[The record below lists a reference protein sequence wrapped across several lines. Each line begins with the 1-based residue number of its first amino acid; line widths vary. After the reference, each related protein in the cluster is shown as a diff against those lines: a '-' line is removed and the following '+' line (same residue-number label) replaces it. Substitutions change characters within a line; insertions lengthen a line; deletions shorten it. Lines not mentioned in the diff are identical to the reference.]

1 MNSNIYI
8 TIYNVPLHSLDKLKY
23 KLSRIIDSYRISDD
37 LDKSTSR
44 SYLKIQN
51 IDKDDN
57 ENNII
62 QELISND
69 INIFK
74 PRKKKIFNQNS
85 NLTYDLQVEI
95 SAENNLLIVGN
106 GFDVEHS
113 LKTHYSDFFDTIN
126 NRVSSKN
133 EIILNN
139 NKYLIE
145 DNHLLL
151 YLLEEYKQNKLQG
164 NNWIDIET
172 KLKDIIIFVEEI
184 NTHHFLIKEYRPNI
198 DYIKNEY
205 FKLNELDD
213 KANILFPDKLKN
225 HFSPIWID
233 PFNTIFYSNERYIE
247 IINNLENN
255 LYILTNMLRDYLL
268 EQNISAIEK
277 TKDISDIDYK
287 ITHVLSFNYTDTF
300 RQLYSDIDNNKIDFI
315 HGSLNKNNLVL
326 GINETL
332 TEDTENKI
340 VDTVYFKKYFQRIYK
355 KTDYQ
360 YVSWLDSTD
369 SQNYADFDT
378 VYIHGHSLDES
389 DKKILEK
396 IINSVLKKDTST
408 VKIFYYDEKHYR
420 QEVTNLIKVLGKD
433 VFQKYYFQNRII
445 FIKQTPKK

>member
-1 MNSNIYI
+1 LDI
-8 TIYNVPLHSLDKLKY
+8 TLYNVPPYLCNTIKNNLSTIIKKY
-23 KLSRIIDSYRISDD
+23 LIKNEID
-37 LDKSTSR
+37 TSNPKT
-44 SYLKIQN
+44 YMKIQK
-51 IDKDDN
+51 IPSFTN
-57 ENNII
+57 EKFFI
-62 QELISND
+62 QNLISA
-69 INIFK
+69 NI
-74 PRKKKIFNQNS
+74 KIYKDSIHKEDFCPPNQNH
-85 NLTYDLQVEI
+85 TYDLTFQF
-95 SAENNLLIVGN
+95 APANNLLIVGN
-106 GFDVEHS
+106 GFDLEHG
-113 LKTHYSDFFDTIN
+113 LKTYYTDFFDTIN
-126 NRVSSKN
+126 NNVSSKN

-139 NKYLIE
+139 HKYLIE
-145 DNHLLL
+145 DNYLLL

-300 RQLYSDIDNNKIDFI
+300 RKLYSKLDNDKIDFI

-355 KTDYQ
+355 KTDYK
-360 YVSWLDSTD
+360 YIDWLDHV
-369 SQNYADFDT
+369 NFDT

-389 DKKILEK
+389 DKEILEK
-396 IINSVLKKDTST
+396 IINSVLKK
-408 VKIFYYDEKHYR
+408 IPL
-420 QEVTNLIKVLGKD
+420 Q
-433 VFQKYYFQNRII
+433 
-445 FIKQTPKK
+445 

>member
-1 MNSNIYI
+1 MDI
-8 TIYNVPLHSLDKLKY
+8 TLYNVPPYLCNTIKNNLSTIIKKY
-23 KLSRIIDSYRISDD
+23 LIKNEID
-37 LDKSTSR
+37 TSNPKT
-44 SYLKIQN
+44 YMKIQK
-51 IDKDDN
+51 ISSFTN
-57 ENNII
+57 EKIFI
-62 QELISND
+62 QNLISA
-69 INIFK
+69 NI
-74 PRKKKIFNQNS
+74 KIYKDSIHREDFCPPNQNH
-85 NLTYDLQVEI
+85 TYDLTFQF
-95 SAENNLLIVGN
+95 APANNLLIVGN
-106 GFDVEHS
+106 GFDLEHG
-113 LKTHYSDFFDTIN
+113 LKTHYTDFFDTIN
-126 NRVSSKN
+126 NRVSSQN

-139 NKYLIE
+139 HKYLIE

-172 KLKDIIIFVEEI
+172 ELKKIITLIEEI
-184 NTHHFLIKEYRPNI
+184 RTNNFIDNMNYYTEENEYTIIHKIQYKSSYYFKNYLFPFTIGTTGINFYRYVKEKY
-198 DYIKNEY
+198 DTSIKNLE
-205 FKLNELDD
+205 KNLNE
-213 KANILFPDKLKN
+213 
-225 HFSPIWID
+225 
-233 PFNTIFYSNERYIE
+233 
-247 IINNLENN
+247 
-255 LYILTNMLRDYLL
+255 LTNMLRDYLL
-268 EQNISAIEK
+268 EQDISNLTK

-300 RQLYSDIDNNKIDFI
+300 RKLYSKLDNDKIDFI

-340 VDTVYFKKYFQRIYK
+340 IDTVYFKKYFQRIYK

-369 SQNYADFDT
+369 SENYADFDT

-389 DKKILEK
+389 DKEILKK

-445 FIKQTPKK
+445 FIKQTSKK

>member
-1 MNSNIYI
+1 MDI
-8 TIYNVPLHSLDKLKY
+8 TLYNLNETDFALTE
-23 KLSRIIDSYRISDD
+23 SR
-37 LDKSTSR
+37 LNA
-44 SYLKIQN
+44 LGFL
-51 IDKDDN
+51 
-57 ENNII
+57 NII
-62 QELISND
+62 QKGLNNKTIKPFIEIKNIPMIHDYND
-69 INIFK
+69 IINKFKKANITPLSKSIEKNFNNNNTYNISF
-74 PRKKKIFNQNS
+74 IFNLN
-85 NLTYDLQVEI
+85 
-95 SAENNLLIVGN
+95 NNLLIIGN
-106 GFDVEHS
+106 GFDLEHD
-113 LKTHYSDFFDTIN
+113 LKTHYTDFFDTIN
-126 NRVSSKN
+126 NNVSSKN

-139 NKYLIE
+139 HKYLIE
-145 DNHLLL
+145 DNTLLL

-332 TEDTENKI
+332 TEDTANKI

-355 KTDYQ
+355 KTDYK
-360 YVSWLDSTD
+360 YVSWLDPTD
-369 SQNYADFDT
+369 YKNYADFDT

-389 DKKILEK
+389 DKEILKK

>member
-1 MNSNIYI
+1 MDI
-8 TIYNVPLHSLDKLKY
+8 TLYNVPPYLCNTIKNNLSTIIKKY
-23 KLSRIIDSYRISDD
+23 LIKNEID
-37 LDKSTSR
+37 TSNPKT
-44 SYLKIQN
+44 YMKIQK
-51 IDKDDN
+51 IPSFTN
-57 ENNII
+57 EKFFI
-62 QELISND
+62 QNLISA
-69 INIFK
+69 NI
-74 PRKKKIFNQNS
+74 KIYKDSIHKEDFCPPNQNH
-85 NLTYDLQVEI
+85 TYDLTFQF
-95 SAENNLLIVGN
+95 APANNLLIVGN
-106 GFDVEHS
+106 GFDLEHG
-113 LKTHYSDFFDTIN
+113 LKTHYTDFFDTIN
-126 NRVSSKN
+126 NNVSSKN

-139 NKYLIE
+139 HKYLIK
-145 DNHLLL
+145 DNYLLL

-172 KLKDIIIFVEEI
+172 ELKKIISLIEEI
-184 NTHHFLIKEYRPNI
+184 NVNKFI
-198 DYIKNEY
+198 DNMNYYIGGNEY
-205 FKLNELDD
+205 TIIDKIQSKSSYYFKNCLFPFIIGNNYYKYINEHYNISIKILEKDLNE
-213 KANILFPDKLKN
+213 
-225 HFSPIWID
+225 
-233 PFNTIFYSNERYIE
+233 
-247 IINNLENN
+247 
-255 LYILTNMLRDYLL
+255 LTNMLRDYLL
-268 EQNISAIEK
+268 EQDISNLTK

-300 RQLYSDIDNNKIDFI
+300 RKLYSKLDNDKIDFI

-340 VDTVYFKKYFQRIYK
+340 IDTVYFKKYFQRIYK

-389 DKKILEK
+389 GEEILEK

>member
-1 MNSNIYI
+1 MDI
-8 TIYNVPLHSLDKLKY
+8 TLYNVPPYLCNTIKNNLSTIIKKY
-23 KLSRIIDSYRISDD
+23 LIKNEID
-37 LDKSTSR
+37 TSNPKT
-44 SYLKIQN
+44 YMKIQK
-51 IDKDDN
+51 IPSFTN
-57 ENNII
+57 EKFFI
-62 QELISND
+62 QNLISA
-69 INIFK
+69 NI
-74 PRKKKIFNQNS
+74 KIYKDSIHKEDFCPPNQNH
-85 NLTYDLQVEI
+85 TYDLTFQF
-95 SAENNLLIVGN
+95 APANNLLIVGN
-106 GFDVEHS
+106 GFDLEHG
-113 LKTHYSDFFDTIN
+113 LKTHYTDFFDTIN

-139 NKYLIE
+139 HKYLIE

-355 KTDYQ
+355 KTDYK
-360 YVSWLDSTD
+360 YIDWLDHV
-369 SQNYADFDT
+369 NFDT

-389 DKKILEK
+389 DKEILEK

-445 FIKQTPKK
+445 FIKQTPKR

>member
-1 MNSNIYI
+1 MDI
-8 TIYNVPLHSLDKLKY
+8 TLYNLNETDFSLTK
-23 KLSRIIDSYRISDD
+23 SR
-37 LDKSTSR
+37 LNA
-44 SYLKIQN
+44 LGFL
-51 IDKDDN
+51 
-57 ENNII
+57 NII
-62 QELISND
+62 QKRLNNKIIKPFIEIKNISMTHDYND
-69 INIFK
+69 IINKFKKANITPLSKSIEKNFNNNNTYNISF
-74 PRKKKIFNQNS
+74 IFNLN
-85 NLTYDLQVEI
+85 
-95 SAENNLLIVGN
+95 NNLLIIGN
-106 GFDVEHS
+106 GFDLEHD
-113 LKTHYSDFFDTIN
+113 LKTHYTDFFDTIN
-126 NRVSSKN
+126 NNVSSKN

-172 KLKDIIIFVEEI
+172 ELKKIISLIEEI
-184 NTHHFLIKEYRPNI
+184 NINNFIDNMSYYSGDEYTTIKKIQSKSSY
-198 DYIKNEY
+198 Y
-205 FKLNELDD
+205 FKNCLFPFIIGNNYYKYINEHYNISIKILEKDLNE
-213 KANILFPDKLKN
+213 
-225 HFSPIWID
+225 
-233 PFNTIFYSNERYIE
+233 
-247 IINNLENN
+247 
-255 LYILTNMLRDYLL
+255 LTNMLRDYLL
-268 EQNISAIEK
+268 EQDISNLTK

-300 RQLYSDIDNNKIDFI
+300 RQLYSDIDDDKIDFI

-332 TEDTENKI
+332 TEDTANKI

-355 KTDYQ
+355 KTDYK
-360 YVSWLDSTD
+360 YIDWLDHV
-369 SQNYADFDT
+369 NFDT

-389 DKKILEK
+389 DKEILEK

-445 FIKQTPKK
+445 FIKQTPKR

>member
-1 MNSNIYI
+1 MDI
-8 TIYNVPLHSLDKLKY
+8 TLYNLNETDFSLTK
-23 KLSRIIDSYRISDD
+23 SR
-37 LDKSTSR
+37 LNA
-44 SYLKIQN
+44 LGFL
-51 IDKDDN
+51 
-57 ENNII
+57 NII
-62 QELISND
+62 QKRLNNKIIKPFIEIKNISMTHDYND
-69 INIFK
+69 IINKFKKANITPLSKSIEKNFNNNNTYNISF
-74 PRKKKIFNQNS
+74 IFNLN
-85 NLTYDLQVEI
+85 
-95 SAENNLLIVGN
+95 NNLLIIGN
-106 GFDVEHS
+106 GFDLEHD
-113 LKTHYSDFFDTIN
+113 LKTHYTDFFDTIN
-126 NRVSSKN
+126 NNVSSKN

-172 KLKDIIIFVEEI
+172 ELKKIITLIEEI
-184 NTHHFLIKEYRPNI
+184 RTNNFIDNINYYKGENEYTIINKIQSKSSHYFKNSLSPFISGTFGVNFYKYIKEKY
-198 DYIKNEY
+198 DTSIKTLE
-205 FKLNELDD
+205 KDLNELTD
-213 KANILFPDKLKN
+213 
-225 HFSPIWID
+225 
-233 PFNTIFYSNERYIE
+233 
-247 IINNLENN
+247 
-255 LYILTNMLRDYLL
+255 MLRDYLL
-268 EQNISAIEK
+268 EQDISNLTK

-300 RQLYSDIDNNKIDFI
+300 RQLYSDIDDDKIDFI

-332 TEDTENKI
+332 TEDTANKI

-355 KTDYQ
+355 KTDYK
-360 YVSWLDSTD
+360 YIDWLDHV
-369 SQNYADFDT
+369 NFDT

-389 DKKILEK
+389 DKEILEK

-445 FIKQTPKK
+445 FIKQTPKR

>member
-1 MNSNIYI
+1 MDI
-8 TIYNVPLHSLDKLKY
+8 TLYNVPPYLCNTIKNNLSTIIKKY
-23 KLSRIIDSYRISDD
+23 LIKNEID
-37 LDKSTSR
+37 TSNPKT
-44 SYLKIQN
+44 YMKIQK
-51 IDKDDN
+51 IPSFTN
-57 ENNII
+57 EKFFI
-62 QELISND
+62 QNLISA
-69 INIFK
+69 NI
-74 PRKKKIFNQNS
+74 KIYKDSIHKEDFCPPNQNH
-85 NLTYDLQVEI
+85 TYDLTFQF
-95 SAENNLLIVGN
+95 APANNLLIVGN
-106 GFDVEHS
+106 GFDLEHG
-113 LKTHYSDFFDTIN
+113 LKTHYTDFFDTIN
-126 NRVSSKN
+126 NNVSSKN

-139 NKYLIE
+139 HKYLIK
-145 DNHLLL
+145 DNYLLL

-172 KLKDIIIFVEEI
+172 ELKKIISLIEEI
-184 NTHHFLIKEYRPNI
+184 NVNKFI
-198 DYIKNEY
+198 DNMNYYIGGNEY
-205 FKLNELDD
+205 TIIDKIQSKSSYYFKNCLFPFIIGNNYYKYINEHYNISIKILEKDLNE
-213 KANILFPDKLKN
+213 
-225 HFSPIWID
+225 
-233 PFNTIFYSNERYIE
+233 
-247 IINNLENN
+247 
-255 LYILTNMLRDYLL
+255 LTNMLRDYLL
-268 EQNISAIEK
+268 EQDISNLTK

-300 RQLYSDIDNNKIDFI
+300 RKLYSKLDNDKIDFI

-340 VDTVYFKKYFQRIYK
+340 IDTVYFKKYFQRIYK

-389 DKKILEK
+389 DKEILEK

>member
-1 MNSNIYI
+1 MDI
-8 TIYNVPLHSLDKLKY
+8 TLYNLNETDFALTE
-23 KLSRIIDSYRISDD
+23 SR
-37 LDKSTSR
+37 LNA
-44 SYLKIQN
+44 LGFL
-51 IDKDDN
+51 
-57 ENNII
+57 NII
-62 QELISND
+62 QKGLNNKTIKPFIEIKNISMIHDYND
-69 INIFK
+69 IINKFKRANITPLSKSIEKNFNNNNTYNISF
-74 PRKKKIFNQNS
+74 IFNLN
-85 NLTYDLQVEI
+85 
-95 SAENNLLIVGN
+95 NNLLIIGN
-106 GFDVEHS
+106 GFDLEHD
-113 LKTHYSDFFDTIN
+113 LKTHYTDFFDTIN
-126 NRVSSKN
+126 NNVSSKN

-139 NKYLIE
+139 NYLIE

-172 KLKDIIIFVEEI
+172 ELKKIITLIEEI
-184 NTHHFLIKEYRPNI
+184 RTNNFIDNITYYKGENEYTIINKIQSKSSHYFKNSLSPFISGTFGVNFYKYIKEKY
-198 DYIKNEY
+198 DTSIKTLE
-205 FKLNELDD
+205 KDLNELTD
-213 KANILFPDKLKN
+213 
-225 HFSPIWID
+225 
-233 PFNTIFYSNERYIE
+233 
-247 IINNLENN
+247 
-255 LYILTNMLRDYLL
+255 MLRDYLL
-268 EQNISAIEK
+268 EQDISNLTK

-300 RQLYSDIDNNKIDFI
+300 RQLYSDIDDDKIDFI

-332 TEDTENKI
+332 TEDTANKI

-355 KTDYQ
+355 KTDYK
-360 YVSWLDSTD
+360 YIDWLDHV
-369 SQNYADFDT
+369 NFDT

-389 DKKILEK
+389 DKEILEK